1 MAIVMKGEKSDALY
15 KNVAVDDGGNLKTA
29 SGAYAETEVI
39 LADATA
45 STGGLGKIGT
55 IPATTGTLLV
65 MCDNTDHAAQIDW
78 RIKSDKQYSVQFYRS
93 RTIPTATITFADA
106 TAVDDGDTFVLNGLT
121 FTAESTEGDASA
133 AARKYWTGANNAA
146 AAVNCAAL
154 LSNTTYGILGAS
166 AAAAAVS
173 ATDVITITPTTA
185 TVLQFAQ
192 GTSDANEVAWAD
204 TRIASLTKEPSG
216 LYAAVAANS
225 TTSNGDLFTQ
235 WIDGWDYAWAYIS
248 NGTGD
253 AQTVTVAATKIS
265 V

>member
-1 MAIVMKGEKSDALY
+1 MKGQKADALY
-15 KNVAVDDGGNLKTA
+15 KNVAVDGGGSLKTA

-55 IPATTGTLLV
+55 IPATTGKLLV

-78 RIKSDKQYSVQFYRS
+78 RIKSDKAYSVQFYRS
-93 RTIPTATITFADA
+93 RTIPTITLTMADA
-106 TAVDDGDTFVLNGLT
+106 TGVDDGDTFVLNGLT
-121 FTAESTEGDASA
+121 FTAETTEGDAVAS
-133 AARKYWTGANNAA
+133 ARKWYHASQAA
-146 AAVNCAAL
+146 GSVACAAL
-154 LSNTTYGILGAS
+154 LQHATYGVPGIT
-166 AAAAAVS
+166 AAAAAVD
-173 ATDVITITPTTA
+173 ATDVITVTPTTA
-185 TVLQFAQ
+185 TVLQFGQ
-192 GTSDANEVAWAD
+192 GTSDANEIALGD